1 MKNRLISAAVII
13 AVFLVAVF
21 TSSIPFVL
29 SGVVA
34 LVSAAAL
41 YEVLSVTK
49 CAEGRVFRNIGTL
62 FAVTVP
68 FLTELTATRILEKY
82 NVNFS
87 VVALAAVFIY
97 TLILFCTILIS
108 NGKYSF
114 EHLGTVFL
122 MSVIIPFFF
131 STIVSVNHKE
141 YGILYVILMFLCSWG
156 ADTGGYIFGCLF
168 GRKKFAPHISPKKTF
183 AGVIGALA
191 TAVSVCILIGYCAG
205 KVGTVPVDYV
215 SLAICGVVGGMC
227 AITGDLIAS
236 MIKRSFGVKDFGNLI
251 PGHGGIMD
259 RFDSVLFASPAIYL
273 IITVM
278 PAFGSN

>member
-1 MKNRLISAAVII
+1 
-13 AVFLVAVF
+13 
-21 TSSIPFVL
+21 
-29 SGVVA
+29 
-34 LVSAAAL
+34 
-41 YEVLSVTK
+41 
-49 CAEGRVFRNIGTL
+49 
-62 FAVTVP
+62 
-68 FLTELTATRILEKY
+68 
-82 NVNFS
+82 
-87 VVALAAVFIY
+87 
-97 TLILFCTILIS
+97 
-108 NGKYSF
+108 
-114 EHLGTVFL
+114 
-122 MSVIIPFFF
+122 MSVR
-131 STIVSVNHKE
+131 K
-141 YGILYVILMFLCSWG
+141 
-156 ADTGGYIFGCLF
+156 
-168 GRKKFAPHISPKKTF
+168 KKFAPHISPKKTF